1 MSVLIQQLID
11 QGQLKTKRIIQAF
24 KKIKRR
30 DFVLKE
36 LQGEAEE
43 NYALSIGHGGT
54 ISQPLTV
61 VFMIEL
67 LDPQPGQKIL
77 DIGSGSGWVT
87 ALLAEIVG
95 ENGQVFAL
103 ERIPELKKFGEKNT
117 SKYNFV
123 SSGRAIFITGDG
135 YKGLPDKVPFDRIH
149 VAAAVDNI
157 PEELLKQLTIGGKLV
172 IPEGV
177 GLQDIVL
184 IERIAENEYKRKS
197 FSGFVFVPLIS
208 DIKK

>member
-1 MSVLIQQLID
+1 MSALIQQLID
-11 QGQLKTKRIIQAF
+11 QGHLKTKRIIRAF

-103 ERIPELKKFGEKNT
+103 ERIPELKEFGEKNT

-149 VAAAVDNI
+149 VAAAVDNV

-177 GLQDIVL
+177 DLQDIVL

-197 FSGFVFVPLIS
+197 FPGFVFVPLIS
-208 DIKK
+208 DIKQ

>member
-1 MSVLIQQLID
+1 MSTLIQQLID
-11 QGQLKTKRIIQAF
+11 QGHLKTKRIIRAF

-103 ERIPELKKFGEKNT
+103 ERIPELKEFGEKNT

-149 VAAAVDNI
+149 VAAAVDNV

-177 GLQDIVL
+177 DLQDIVL